1 MSSLSKCASL
11 VFGVSERQLN
21 AVRHRLGHPPK
32 SLHCWAYRVAKKRAR
47 PVQRAPNFLLRPER
61 SYCRYAKD
69 WLTELLLRR
78 SKPGKDFRGRFVVEA
93 KFFGSV
99 GALKCIG
106 RQCFRDICLML
117 SLPSS
122 ARDAVIGPKLVHR
135 DTEGSRGRYLE
146 KLHWFGIR
154 RAVKS
159 PDMGQWP
166 GAETHER
173 S

>member
-1 MSSLSKCASL
+1 MH
-11 VFGVSERQLN
+11 RQTMFQ
-21 AVRHRLGHPPK
+21 RHL
-32 SLHCWAYRVAKKRAR
+32 
-47 PVQRAPNFLLRPER
+47 
-61 SYCRYAKD
+61 
-69 WLTELLLRR
+69 
-78 SKPGKDFRGRFVVEA
+78 
-93 KFFGSV
+93 
-99 GALKCIG
+99 
-106 RQCFRDICLML
+106 LML

-135 DTEGSRGRYLE
+135 DTKGSAGGYLE
-146 KLHWFGIR
+146 KLYWFWIR

>member
-1 MSSLSKCASL
+1 M
-11 VFGVSERQLN
+11 
-21 AVRHRLGHPPK
+21 
-32 SLHCWAYRVAKKRAR
+32 
-47 PVQRAPNFLLRPER
+47 
-61 SYCRYAKD
+61 
-69 WLTELLLRR
+69 
-78 SKPGKDFRGRFVVEA
+78 PGKDFRGRFVVEG

-135 DTEGSRGRYLE
+135 DTEGSAGRYLE
-146 KLHWFGIR
+146 KLHGFGIR
-154 RAVKS
+154 RAVKN